1 MVRWDDRC
9 FSLCKPGD
17 ASLIGDSSRDLKEDG
32 HILGYIEE
40 LHGQT
45 PNARR
50 KHGIFK

>member
-1 MVRWDDRC
+1 MVRFDDRC
-9 FSLCKPGD
+9 SSLRKPGD
-17 ASLIGDSSRDLKEDG
+17 ASLIGDRDVKEDC
-32 HILGYIEE
+32 HILEYTEE